1 MTAFGQPLLVL
12 AAAVDVPTPLPDGCE
27 CLVLHE
33 DFSIGPLQDADAIDA
48 QWRTSWWN
56 QLHWAQRWQP
66 DADERWLHDY
76 WRARK
81 RLLQALAARQ
91 TLWVRQP
98 QSAGDWLLLA
108 MLAEQQHAP
117 AQLYLLDPA
126 TAQPRLLAP
135 DERTVLISGW
145 QYWRQHA
152 DGLRRW
158 QDGVVVELLTNA
170 LDHAV
175 LAALLKHRG
184 KCRCHSWLP
193 HCSRIGKRC
202 CLPPGWRGACS
213 SWPLPGSWRAV
224 TRMWR
229 RCHGWHAARPWRSAS
244 NRALPRRAVAARRWC
259 RIGVFMLQMSRHEC

>member
-126 TAQPRLLAP
+126 TAQPRLLGP
-135 DERTVLISGW
+135 DERAVLISGW

-158 QDGVVVELLTNA
+158 QDGVVVELPANA

-175 LAALLKHRG
+175 LAALPGQGEMSLPQLAAALQPHWPSPLHPAWLAWRVQQLAAAG
-184 KCRCHSWLP
+184 QLTCRYPDAATMPWLA
-193 HCSRIGKRC
+193 RC
-202 CLPPGWRGACS
+202 PS
-213 SWPLPGSWRAV
+213 V
-224 TRMWR
+224 
-229 RCHGWHAARPWRSAS
+229 
-244 NRALPRRAVAARRWC
+244 AL
-259 RIGVFMLQMSRHEC
+259 GE